1 MNKETTYLYTLNSK
15 MSDMILND
23 IALLDVLLRF
33 GIPLG
38 FGEKCVEEVC
48 RLHSVD
54 PKFFLIVANINSFQS
69 YLPSLKELG
78 LVNVKELVDYLKNS
92 HKNYINRRIITIE
105 DKLVYLSE
113 SVNRSDFRLILKFF
127 RSYKAEVIKHF
138 SYEEQMVFPYINSLL
153 EERPHTDSYSIEQY
167 EDNHSNIDDKLS
179 DLKNLIIKYLP
190 YGDMSQDA
198 LSAVNDVLKDIFAF
212 EEDLSKH
219 TRIENKVLIPMV
231 HRIEEER

>member
-1 MNKETTYLYTLNSK
+1 MNKEMTHIYTLNSK
-15 MSDMILND
+15 MYDMILND
-23 IALLDVLLRF
+23 SALLDVLLRF

-38 FGEKCVEEVC
+38 FGDKSVEEVC

-69 YLPSLKELG
+69 YLPSFKELG
-78 LVNVKELVDYLKNS
+78 LINVKELVSYLKNS
-92 HKNYINRRIITIE
+92 HINYISRRITSIE
-105 DKLVYLSE
+105 DKLLYLSE
-113 SVNRSDFRLILKFF
+113 SVGRADFRLILRFF

-138 SYEEQMVFPYINSLL
+138 NYEESMVFPYISSLL
-153 EERPHTDSYSIEQY
+153 DEQPRVDSYSIEQY
-167 EDNHSNIDDKLS
+167 EDNHSNIDDKLC

-190 YGDMSQDA
+190 YGDMAQDD

-219 TRIENKVLIPMV
+219 TRIENKVLIPVV
-231 HRIEEER
+231 HRIEEGW